1 MKKQL
6 SRKAREALDL
16 RISGVSI
23 NDIAAKFKVTGSRIS
38 QMTASPWREYLASKT
53 NTSASPPLVKEK
65 TIMGDRIFKHD
76 KAFDSNTK
84 GFVYGVSIRCASC
97 GKTERLTGHSS
108 HSNHSHIAQ
117 QFRNKGWAVGGSERA
132 DKCPSC
138 LDALGLPVQ
147 KPEEKPNASFGE
159 ILSAALTAKPAPVNV
174 VKPPIVMQN
183 SPQPLTHQAVAMS
196 KADKRIIFAKLNDV
210 YADEKTGYSPGWDD
224 ASVAKDLGVD
234 LEWVKQV
241 RDADFGPVIDRFA
254 EIKALLK
261 ALPNE
266 GDLKSIIEDIDAIRK
281 EVVQATISLAA
292 LNAALEKAG
301 INKDKS
307 YAKAS

>member
-16 RISGVSI
+16 RISGVSV
-23 NDIAAKFKVTGSRIS
+23 NEIAARFKVTGSRIS

-53 NTSASPPLVKEK
+53 STPAPTPPVKEK

-117 QFRNKGWAVGGSERA
+117 LFRNKGWAVGGSEKA

-138 LDALGLPVQ
+138 LAALGRPVQ
-147 KPEEKPNASFGE
+147 KPEEKPKGAFGE
-159 ILSAALTAKPAPVNV
+159 ILSAAISAKPQAVVAAP
-174 VKPPIVMQN
+174 PA
-183 SPQPLTHQAVAMS
+183 PQPLTHQAVAMS

-210 YADEKTGYSPGWDD
+210 YADEKTGYRPGWDD

-254 EIKALLK
+254 EIKVLLK

-266 GDLKSIIEDIDAIRK
+266 DNLKSVIEDIDAIRE

-301 INKDKS
+301 IKEQSN
-307 YAKAS
+307 AKAS